1 MIKIKNSRKE
11 SQTIIKGQLGDEIF
25 INIFI
30 QSPIATIIYD
40 DNGNLLDVNPASLD
54 MFGLSKLD
62 RTEYMNMFNNP
73 YFTEEDKQKLEAE
86 GRVKFQS
93 IIDFDSDGEDDYY
106 NPDKYGK
113 IYTTWIITALEESG
127 YLVTIQDI
135 SDEKKLEKDLER
147 SRDFYLTLFEEFPA
161 LIWRAGVDAKCN
173 YFNKRWLQFT
183 GRTMEQ
189 ELGDG
194 WAEGVHPDDFDHCF
208 EVYSTAFEAREPFEM
223 EYRLLHNT
231 GEYKWILDMA
241 MPFYGLDEN
250 FSGYI
255 GSCYDIT
262 KQKELVKQIEKSLEE
277 KELLLKEIHHR
288 VKNNLMIISSLLN
301 LQSRYIEDKKYK
313 DIFRES
319 QNRAKSMALIHER
332 LYRSADLKKIDFG
345 DYIRTLANDL
355 FHTYI
360 SDPSSIQMVMDI
372 EEVRLDIN
380 TAIPLGL
387 IVNELISNSMKHA
400 FPDSMKGKINIDF
413 HLEDDEFILTVRDNG
428 VGFPKDLDYKNTES
442 LGLQIINSLTDQIG
456 GTLEFDGTHGTEFK
470 IIFKEGDYS

>member
-1 MIKIKNSRKE
+1 
-11 SQTIIKGQLGDEIF
+11 
-25 INIFI
+25 
-30 QSPIATIIYD
+30 
-40 DNGNLLDVNPASLD
+40 
-54 MFGLSKLD
+54 
-62 RTEYMNMFNNP
+62 
-73 YFTEEDKQKLEAE
+73 
-86 GRVKFQS
+86 
-93 IIDFDSDGEDDYY
+93 
-106 NPDKYGK
+106 
-113 IYTTWIITALEESG
+113 
-127 YLVTIQDI
+127 
-135 SDEKKLEKDLER
+135 
-147 SRDFYLTLFEEFPA
+147 
-161 LIWRAGVDAKCN
+161 
-173 YFNKRWLQFT
+173 
-183 GRTMEQ
+183 MEQ

-241 MPFYGLDEN
+241 MPFYDLDEN
-250 FSGYI
+250 FAGYI
-255 GSCYDIT
+255 GSCYDIA
-262 KQKELVKQIEKSLEE
+262 KQKELVNQIEKSLEE

-313 DIFRES
+313 DIFQES

-400 FPDSMKGKINIDF
+400 FPDGMKGKININF
-413 HLEDDEFILTVRDNG
+413 HLKDDEFILTVRDNG

-442 LGLQIINSLTDQIG
+442 LGLQIINSLTDQID
-456 GTLEFDGTHGTEFK
+456 GTLEFNGVHGTEFK